1 MSHPFFHNLRSF
13 SIYVGTW
20 IAITAIHFLFLFL
33 FYSIPMWFA
42 LVDSLAFNM
51 VFMVVGLPMWYVV
64 RYTAPQKQNVGN
76 LVLNHLAS
84 AALLVAIWFGICQG
98 ILAALF
104 SEKKAFMS
112 FLTDSI
118 PWRIITGIL
127 YYILLALAYY
137 LIVLYSDLQN
147 RIKKEARLN
156 ELLRESEL
164 NMLKSQINP
173 HFLFNSL
180 NSISSLAITDPMK
193 AREMV
198 IRLSDFLRYSVTPN
212 ADRFVALSQEMEN
225 ISRYLEIEKVRFGKR
240 LEYSNYFD
248 PACGT
253 VKIPAMLLQPL
264 FENAIKHGV
273 YESTETVTVESSC
286 TLHEGFVQ
294 ITIENDFDPAA
305 PKRKGAG
312 LGLNNIRE
320 RLRLIYYRTDL
331 IQFGVENK
339 RFKVLL
345 KIPYDV
351 QSSDH

>member
-1 MSHPFFHNLRSF
+1 MAHPFLHNLRSF
-13 SIYVGTW
+13 SIYVATW
-20 IAITAIHFLFLFL
+20 IAITAIHFLFLYL
-33 FYSIPMWFA
+33 FYSIPIWFA
-42 LVDSLAFNM
+42 LIDSITFNM
-51 VFMVVGLPMWYVV
+51 VFMVVGLPLWYVV
-64 RYTAPQKQNVGN
+64 RYTSPQKKNISN
-76 LVLNHLAS
+76 MILNHLAS
-84 AALLVAIWFGICQG
+84 GALLVAVWFGICQG
-98 ILAALF
+98 ILTTLF
-104 SEKKAFMS
+104 EEKKAFMG
-112 FLTDSI
+112 FLNSSI
-118 PWRIITGIL
+118 PFRIATGIL
-127 YYILLALAYY
+127 YYLLLGLAYY

-212 ADRFVALSQEMEN
+212 TDRFVVLSQEMEN

-240 LEYSNYFD
+240 LEYSNHFD
-248 PACGT
+248 PACEK

-264 FENAIKHGV
+264 FENAVKHGV
-273 YESTETVTVESSC
+273 YESTETVRIESDC
-286 TLHEGFVQ
+286 TPKDEFVQ
-294 ITIENDFDPAA
+294 ITIANDFDPEA

-320 RLRLIYYRTDL
+320 RLRLIYFRNDL

-339 RFKVLL
+339 RFKVIL

-351 QSSDH
+351 QGSDH